1 MIDITAFLPG
11 HIPLDPK
18 LTQCLDEGKNFL
30 DHYEESPTLSAIEKV
45 INTLVRIDRD
55 LPWIELESPW
65 DQLQ

>member
-55 LPWIELESPW
+55 LP
-65 DQLQ
+65 